1 MTTAHK
7 ITLTLAVILA
17 AFLVYA
23 GYGWLGAHD
32 AALTLQTQQKVDAA
46 NSSKIAAS
54 ESANQAQLVS
64 SLAAIGTMRQQVQTP
79 TQVVQ
84 AIPQV
89 LTLPAPVVQVT
100 QAQAK
105 AADALPDA
113 PHVHTGDL
121 IIPQED
127 VKPFY
132 DAQLDCKVNATKLS
146 SCTETVT
153 NLTALGTVKDNE
165 IKQQEVVIKGGTK
178 WQRIKRAAKWTA
190 IGSVIGGGAV
200 AFLAY
205 KK

>member
-7 ITLTLAVILA
+7 ITLAFAVVLA
-17 AFLVYA
+17 AVLVYA

-32 AALTLQTQQKVDAA
+32 AALTLQTQQKADSDNAA
-46 NSSKIAAS
+46 KITAS
-54 ESANQAQLVS
+54 ESTNQAQLAS
-64 SLAAIGTMRQQVQTP
+64 SLAALGTMRQQVQTP
-79 TQVVQ
+79 AQVVQ
-84 AIPQV
+84 ALPQV
-89 LTLPAPVVQVT
+89 ITLPAPVVQVT

-113 PHVHTGDL
+113 PQIHTGDL

-146 SCTETVT
+146 SCGETVT
-153 NLTALGTVKDNE
+153 NLTALGAVKDTE

-178 WQRIKRAAKWTA
+178 WQLIKRAAKWSA
-190 IGSVIGGGAV
+190 VGAVVGAV
-200 AFLAY
+200 AVAVLTH
-205 KK
+205 K